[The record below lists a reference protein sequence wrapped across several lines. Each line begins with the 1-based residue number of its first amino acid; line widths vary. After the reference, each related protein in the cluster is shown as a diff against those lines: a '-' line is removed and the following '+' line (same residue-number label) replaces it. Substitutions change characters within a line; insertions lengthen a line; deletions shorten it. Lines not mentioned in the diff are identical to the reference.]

1 MIKSAIILFI
11 SCFLV
16 YLPFSRQPDYF
27 DSEIT
32 PAVIKMKGD
41 SLVAEYSEYG
51 KPHYLLLNKKE
62 YASKI
67 GGRVEVIYELSAPEH
82 VKINKVLGYWVL
94 PNEIAWAFGIFAVL
108 LGVAYATTH
117 RPHPDALKEQLNF
130 KQENKTKYE

>member
-27 DSEIT
+27 DSETT
-32 PAVIKMKGD
+32 PAIIKMKGD

-51 KPHYLLLNKKE
+51 KPHYLLLNEKE

-67 GGRVEVIYELSAPEH
+67 GARVEVIYELSAPEH
-82 VKINKVLGYWVL
+82 VKINTLLGYWVL

-117 RPHPDALKEQLNF
+117 RPHPDALKEQLNY

>member
-27 DSEIT
+27 DSETT

-41 SLVAEYSEYG
+41 SLVAEFSEYG
-51 KPHYLLLNKKE
+51 KPHYLLLDKKE

-67 GGRVEVIYELSAPEH
+67 GARVEVIYELSAPEH

>member
-41 SLVAEYSEYG
+41 SLVAEFSEYG
-51 KPHYLLLNKKE
+51 KPHYLLLDKKE

-67 GGRVEVIYELSAPEH
+67 GARVEVIYELSAPEH